1 MTRGCTLSSLKIYF
15 VKLQSPGFYP
25 GRRFFYKVLVTVL
38 LLGLVAPPLTFG
50 FPSFEIFPKS
60 KEDSDPRKFRL
71 GRVQLHPGFAFE
83 SKYDDNIFLRAD
95 SKDKDENFIF
105 TNKPSLGVELER
117 TPGEIFG
124 FNFDYQGEDEHFV
137 HLSDTQNAFNH
148 YVTGNLNF
156 GGAGG
161 QSDITVSGSY
171 DKSRNSRTFDFQTN
185 IGNRVNI
192 ETYTGLFDF
201 IYLPTKAVRLQ
212 LGSNFN
218 EWRFEEPNQTF
229 DSVLYNFNGSIFWQ
243 KSPLVAYGVL
253 YEHSRKD
260 YRLPSTR
267 LDDSHTD
274 QVLLG
279 GGWKASAWISGEL
292 FVGLNSKRFDNFS
305 NEDSQ
310 NLVYLID
317 LKYQPVERTRLTL
330 RGSREIRD
338 STFSDIQFFIY
349 NGLRLDLAQRLGRKF
364 QAEIMGRY
372 ENFDYHRPIVIQPG
386 VAKIRVDNRVEVSL
400 ALIYEI
406 QDWLEAKAKYSYVE
420 NISNFDASD
429 FTNNVGLLEISARY

>member
-1 MTRGCTLSSLKIYF
+1 
-15 VKLQSPGFYP
+15 
-25 GRRFFYKVLVTVL
+25 
-38 LLGLVAPPLTFG
+38 
-50 FPSFEIFPKS
+50 
-60 KEDSDPRKFRL
+60 
-71 GRVQLHPGFAFE
+71 
-83 SKYDDNIFLRAD
+83 
-95 SKDKDENFIF
+95 
-105 TNKPSLGVELER
+105 
-117 TPGEIFG
+117 
-124 FNFDYQGEDEHFV
+124 
-137 HLSDTQNAFNH
+137 
-148 YVTGNLNF
+148 
-156 GGAGG
+156 
-161 QSDITVSGSY
+161 
-171 DKSRNSRTFDFQTN
+171 
-185 IGNRVNI
+185 
-192 ETYTGLFDF
+192 
-201 IYLPTKAVRLQ
+201 
-212 LGSNFN
+212 
-218 EWRFEEPNQTF
+218 
-229 DSVLYNFNGSIFWQ
+229 
-243 KSPLVAYGVL
+243 
-253 YEHSRKD
+253 
-260 YRLPSTR
+260 LPSTR

-305 NEDSQ
+305 NKDSQ

-420 NISNFDASD
+420 NISNFDTSD